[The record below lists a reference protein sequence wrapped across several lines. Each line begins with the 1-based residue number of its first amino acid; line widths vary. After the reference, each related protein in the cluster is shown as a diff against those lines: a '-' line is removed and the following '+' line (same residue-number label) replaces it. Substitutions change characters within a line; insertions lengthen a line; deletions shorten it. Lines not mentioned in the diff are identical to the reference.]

1 MIDEIS
7 DKIDDTIDE
16 FWSLDLNDADSKDK
30 DEVIRLLRKA
40 VIRNDSAEPSGKIS
54 KQQTNDTQDESGTSH
69 TDDLKTTTK
78 QSDWTKFDTNPTQF
92 IQKHLSMLSTIP
104 TCWRKS
110 RIKKGKY
117 KNTSSFVN
125 WAVFFVYVGDFEFWI
140 FRLFIA
146 SKSHY
151 TYIELLISANVKGS
165 KCHIHISES
174 LQYAICEIGVRVRKN

>member
-1 MIDEIS
+1 MTTKQSNHDIKTIASPGTSFVREIKKNSCNMIDEIS

-78 QSDWTKFDTNPTQF
+78 QSD
-92 IQKHLSMLSTIP
+92 
-104 TCWRKS
+104 
-110 RIKKGKY
+110 
-117 KNTSSFVN
+117 
-125 WAVFFVYVGDFEFWI
+125 
-140 FRLFIA
+140 
-146 SKSHY
+146 
-151 TYIELLISANVKGS
+151 
-165 KCHIHISES
+165 
-174 LQYAICEIGVRVRKN
+174 